1 MLSNISEALEQHD
14 ESLEVIMDIADSLS
28 VAYESKTLS
37 KEDLY
42 QEIFLFCVDALPNY
56 DSRGPLENFLRHHAK
71 NRILNLLRFN
81 KRRKAIFET
90 VDIDAL
96 KENLYYEPSDLLE
109 TQELFSILEE
119 ELNTQE
125 RKILMKILD
134 GIPVVGSRKNHVR
147 EKVREIIERR
157 TGENQGMGQGYVSS
171 GDSQET

>member
-1 MLSNISEALEQHD
+1 MVNDISATLDKYEKSLEIIVD
-14 ESLEVIMDIADSLS
+14 IAESLSS
-28 VAYESKTLS
+28 AYESNTLS
-37 KEDLY
+37 KDDLY

-56 DSRGPLENFLRHHAK
+56 DNRGPLENFLRHHAK

-96 KENLYYEPSDLLE
+96 KENLYYEPSSQLE
-109 TQELFSILEE
+109 TEELFTILEE
-119 ELNTQE
+119 ELNIQE

-157 TGENQGMGQGYVSS
+157 TGEDKGVGKGDVSY
-171 GDSQET
+171 GDSQ